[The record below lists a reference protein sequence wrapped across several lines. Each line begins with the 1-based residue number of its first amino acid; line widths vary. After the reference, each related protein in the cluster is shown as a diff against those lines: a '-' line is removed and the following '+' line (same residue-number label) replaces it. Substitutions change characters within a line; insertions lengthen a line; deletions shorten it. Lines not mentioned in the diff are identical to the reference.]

1 MGFYCVLK
9 ENFQIQTLVV
19 YLIMIMLFQGIGYYE
34 VLNQFFDVM
43 KKFDVLEREII
54 GGIIVIVV
62 LVYKSKLY
70 VVNVGKLR
78 I

>member
-9 ENFQIQTLVV
+9 ENFQIQMLVV
-19 YLIMIMLFQGIGYYE
+19 YLFMIMLFQGIGYYE

-70 VVNVGKLR
+70 VVNVGKLY

>member
-19 YLIMIMLFQGIGYYE
+19 YLFMIMLFQGIGYYE

-70 VVNVGKLR
+70 VVNVGKLY

>member
-1 MGFYCVLK
+1 
-9 ENFQIQTLVV
+9 
-19 YLIMIMLFQGIGYYE
+19 MIIYVFVQGIGYYE

>member
-1 MGFYCVLK
+1 
-9 ENFQIQTLVV
+9 
-19 YLIMIMLFQGIGYYE
+19 MIIYVFVQGIGYYE

-70 VVNVGKLR
+70 VVNVGKLY